1 MNLVLAMKATQS
13 AQHET
18 VKKALFDALLLHMTP
33 RLARGAARAI
43 ARAAGAGRK
52 ISPLTNAVNR
62 VRHGYHFRRQA
73 RVHGTALVN
82 YRRAR
87 GTNRTFGEQV
97 ADANDRIGVP
107 LQTGRILNPITD
119 AGSLVTP
126 ISVSARAQNAS
137 NWVRGYYRSANGKRV
152 GVPGFY
158 R

>member
-1 MNLVLAMKATQS
+1 M
-13 AQHET
+13 
-18 VKKALFDALLLHMTP
+18 
-33 RLARGAARAI
+33 
-43 ARAAGAGRK
+43 
-52 ISPLTNAVNR
+52 
-62 VRHGYHFRRQA
+62 
-73 RVHGTALVN
+73 HGTALVN